1 MNKKKE
7 PKFSPFKFYACIY
20 FETTN
25 LVTETVSFETK
36 IIEYTP
42 FAIAFN
48 SMFVLFEL
56 IL

>member
-1 MNKKKE
+1 M
-7 PKFSPFKFYACIY
+7 FIY

-25 LVTETVSFETK
+25 LVTETVSFETRTT
-36 IIEYTP
+36 EYTP

-48 SMFVLFEL
+48 SIVVLLEL